1 MADLKFPNV
10 RLQLHD
16 LIAKDKHSPPYAMAH
31 LAVLSGLIPEHAL
44 KAIVAVEPLDMCLCM
59 ASAEQIIEEYLRN
72 LPAKTNFPSIK
83 ASHIGCSLAKA
94 AETHIKST
102 TSDNFLSAGMNLPSH
117 DCHRFAPIL
126 FDLMLQ
132 QLMRYPGLE

>member
-16 LIAKDKHSPPYAMAH
+16 LIAKDKHSPPYAMATV
-31 LAVLSGLIPEHAL
+31 AIVFGLIPEHAL
-44 KAIVAVEPLDMCLCM
+44 KVIVAVEPLNMCLCM
-59 ASAEQIIEEYLRN
+59 ASAEQIIEEYIRN
-72 LPAKTNFPSIK
+72 LQETKDFPPVK
-83 ASHIGCSLAKA
+83 ASHIGLSLARA
-94 AETHIKST
+94 AETHIKGNTADSL
-102 TSDNFLSAGMNLPSH
+102 LSAGMNLSNH
-117 DCHRFAPIL
+117 DCYRFAPIL